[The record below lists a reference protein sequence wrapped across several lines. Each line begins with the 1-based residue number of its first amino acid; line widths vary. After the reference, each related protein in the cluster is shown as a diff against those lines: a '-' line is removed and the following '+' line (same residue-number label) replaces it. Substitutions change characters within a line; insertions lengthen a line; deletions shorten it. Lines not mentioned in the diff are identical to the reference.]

1 LVNCVVYRAGRRVA
15 EIPAHE
21 IANYRGSA
29 DSFVW
34 VALREPSAEELAAMQ
49 VEFDLPPLAVEDA
62 AHGNQRPKIEEY
74 GENLFVVLHLVESSE
89 TGILVG
95 EADVFVGRDYVLS
108 VRTGGQQGFRD
119 VRARS
124 EREPEL
130 LSRGPAYVLYALM
143 DAVIDRYFPVLD
155 KLEEELELVEERIFA
170 GESPRANIETLYG
183 LRRQLATLKHATRP
197 MLDAV
202 GKLYGGRVPA
212 LCVVLQD
219 YFRDVSDHLARINER
234 VDELDNTLT
243 AAMSVS
249 LSFIALRDHEV
260 TMRLASYAAL
270 VAVPTMVAGVYG
282 MNFQYMPELD
292 WTLGYPLSLLLMV
305 GVDAVL
311 FWRLRKAGWL

>member
-1 LVNCVVYRAGRRVA
+1 MAA
-15 EIPAHE
+15 EF
-21 IANYRGSA
+21 G
-29 DSFVW
+29 
-34 VALREPSAEELAAMQ
+34 LA
-49 VEFDLPPLAVEDA
+49 PLAVEDA

-74 GENLFVVLHLVESSE
+74 GQDLFVVLHLVESTGSE
-89 TGILVG
+89 ISVG

-108 VRTGGQQGFRD
+108 VRKRAQQGFRD

-130 LSRGPAYVLYALM
+130 LCRGPAYVLYALM
-143 DAVIDRYFPVLD
+143 DAVVDRYFPVLE
-155 KLEEELELVEERIFA
+155 KLEEELESIEERIFA
-170 GESPRANIETLYG
+170 GESPRANIVALYG

-197 MLDAV
+197 LLDAV

-212 LCVVLQD
+212 LCAELQE
-219 YFRDVSDHLARINER
+219 YFRDVSDHLTRINQG
-234 VDELDNTLT
+234 VDALHETLT

-282 MNFQYMPELD
+282 MNFRYMPELE
-292 WTLGYPLSLLLMV
+292 WSLGYPLAVLVMF